1 MPASGWGVQGDRICG
16 SRRLIVI
23 LRFRPGH
30 FPAIFSPSTRS
41 FADLIFSLILLNRS
55 FGMDAQA
62 TVEIPRAFLTMTDP
76 RQNNSRHRFV
86 EVLTIALFAV
96 ICGSDDWPTVVMYGQ
111 AKLDWLKTFLE
122 LPYGIP
128 SHDTFGRIFARIDPD
143 AFETCF
149 RKWMASLVD
158 LSGGKLVA
166 IDGKSLRRSFA
177 HGWDKSGM
185 AHMVSVF
192 VQANSLVFAQ
202 EKTDGKGQELSA
214 IGKLLEVLDLK
225 GAVVSIDA
233 IGTQKNV
240 ASKIIDAGADYIL
253 QVKDNQP
260 TLATKIKVAMD
271 DAILDKFKDLTSD
284 QFEQIDAGHGRIE
297 KRKLWV
303 CWDVKEMLG
312 ELAAD
317 WPGLSA
323 LIAIER
329 TRELMGPKGV
339 PKKSIERHYYIS
351 SLDRRTKAQ
360 RLAGYV
366 RGHWSV
372 ENNLHWQLD
381 VSFCEDQRRMRNGH
395 SAENFSRM
403 CRAALNLLKNE
414 KTVKGGIASRRK
426 KCGWD
431 NDYLLKVIAA

>member
-1 MPASGWGVQGDRICG
+1 
-16 SRRLIVI
+16 
-23 LRFRPGH
+23 
-30 FPAIFSPSTRS
+30 
-41 FADLIFSLILLNRS
+41 
-55 FGMDAQA
+55 MDAQA
-62 TVEIPRAFLTMTDP
+62 TVEIPRAFLTMPDP
-76 RQNNSRHRFV
+76 RRNNSSHRFV

-96 ICGSDDWPTVVMYGQ
+96 ICGADDWPTVVIYGR
-111 AKLDWLKTFLE
+111 AKIDWLKTFLE
-122 LPYGIP
+122 LPHGIP

-143 AFETCF
+143 AFEACF
-149 RKWMASLVD
+149 RTWMACLVD
-158 LSGGKLVA
+158 LSGGQLVA
-166 IDGKSLRRSFA
+166 IDGKSIRRSFE

-185 AHMVSVF
+185 AHMVSCF
-192 VQANSLVFAQ
+192 AQANNLVFAQ

-214 IGKLLEVLDLK
+214 IDKLLEMLDLK

-240 ASKIIDAGADYIL
+240 ATKILGADANYIL

-260 TLATKIKVAMD
+260 TLAAKIKVAMD
-271 DAILDKFKDLTSD
+271 DAILDKFKDLCSD
-284 QFEQIDAGHGRIE
+284 SFKKTNAGHGRIE

-312 ELAAD
+312 DLAAD

-323 LIAIER
+323 LIAVER
-329 TRELMGPKGV
+329 TRKLLGPKGV
-339 PKKSIERHYYIS
+339 PRISTERHYYIS
-351 SLDRRTKAQ
+351 SLDKRTKAQ

-381 VSFCEDQRRMRNGH
+381 VSFGEDDRRMRAGH
-395 SAENFSRM
+395 SAENFSRI

-426 KCGWD
+426 KCGWE
-431 NDYLLKVIAA
+431 NDYLLKVIAS